1 MENKKQFKKYLITSF
16 VFLVVALCAGV
27 YFREFTKFMGLGH
40 EFTVL
45 GLVHPHLLILGTTF
59 TLLIGFFNTKLN
71 LEENKLTKIFTLS
84 YISSTSLASVM
95 LLIRGTLEVLV
106 TANKMDPL
114 SSGMD
119 AMISGI
125 SGLAHIVLGVSI
137 VAIFI
142 IWIKNF
148 KTETK

>member
-1 MENKKQFKKYLITSF
+1 MENKNQFKKYLIISF
-16 VFLVVALCAGV
+16 IFLLVALCAGV

-45 GLVHPHLLILGTTF
+45 GLVHPHLLILGTVF
-59 TLLIGFFNTKLN
+59 TLLIGFFNVKL
-71 LEENKLTKIFTLS
+71 LLDDNKLVKVFTIS
-84 YISSTSLASVM
+84 YISSTELASLM
-95 LLIRGTLEVLV
+95 LLIRGTLDVLIR
-106 TANKMDPL
+106 TEKMNAL

-125 SGLAHIVLGVSI
+125 SGLAHIILGVSI

-142 IWIKNF
+142 IWIKKF
-148 KTETK
+148 KEETK